1 MQGLLSFLGSG
12 DLYMDRL
19 AADGTPQGA
28 VLVGNATKLELKVEA
43 DTKKLTSKKRT
54 TYGQTL
60 ASVTNIT
67 GSTVSLVLN
76 QMDVDTLAAVF
87 LGDAVDMTGTGG
99 SITAENVT
107 AILDKYV
114 DLSQPGA
121 GLSAVVVKDA
131 TDTTTYIDGIDYTIN
146 TRLGMIQALSTGAI
160 SAGDVLH
167 VDYTYAAES
176 GKKITGATQATVKVK
191 LRLDGKNVEDG
202 TDVQVNVFEAL
213 IKPSSPIDFLAE
225 DFAET
230 QFDGELLTPA
240 GKSWP
245 FEVI

>member
-28 VLVGNATKLELKVEA
+28 VLVGNASKLELKVEA
-43 DTKKLTSKKRT
+43 DTKKLTSRQRA

-67 GSTVSLVLN
+67 GSTVSLSIN

-87 LGDAVDMTGTGG
+87 LGAAIDLTGAGG

-107 AILDKYV
+107 AILDRWV
-114 DLSQPGA
+114 DLAQPGS
-121 GLSAVVVKDA
+121 GVSTVVVMDA
-131 TDTTTYIDGIDYTIN
+131 TDITTYTEGTDYTVN

-160 SAGDVLH
+160 AADDVLH
-167 VDYTYAAES
+167 VDYTYGAES
-176 GKKITGATQATVKVK
+176 GKKITGATQSTVKVK
-191 LRLDGKNVEDG
+191 LRLDGKNIEDG

-213 IKPSSPIDFLAE
+213 IKPSSPVDFLAE
-225 DFAET
+225 DFAEI
-230 QFDGELLTPA
+230 QFEGELLTPA